1 MYRKFMKCRY
11 LFLLLI
17 ILFITGCSK
26 FDANMEIK
34 DDKSMEFS
42 ILYTYDKT
50 VYNSDPTNLINEENK
65 NKLTSA
71 GFTIE
76 NYEVDN
82 NVGIKIS
89 KKIDNIDDVSE
100 ENKFITYDLFDL
112 PNFNNDTKLFKV
124 RKGFIRDTYTASFK
138 VSNKDNVFNID
149 QSNYNSNNKVWGS
162 SENFKFS
169 LKLPHTAGS
178 NNANKS
184 GDMRKNL
191 VWNLSS
197 YTSIQSIE
205 FEFYFYNMKNIYIVI
220 GAVILFIVF
229 VILSNMGKN
238 NPTDDINNV
247 KVAVDKKETYQTPIN
262 VPSTPVTTGEIG
274 DIDSFNFLKD
284 KSSSSA
290 KEEEEIINSTP
301 SSPDDVNFIMSQQM
315 HHNEDNNES
324 EVSTGKNN
332 NVPSIEDFM
341 NSAPNLE
348 QAQNEPQ
355 QPQNINNQVVNSVQ
369 YTPQGGIPEIPPEL
383 MSSINNDNNNS

>member
-1 MYRKFMKCRY
+1 MKCRY
-11 LFLLLI
+11 LFVLLI

-42 ILYTYDKT
+42 ILYTYDK
-50 VYNSDPTNLINEENK
+50 NASSNDPANIINEENI

-71 GFTIE
+71 GFTVE
-76 NYEVDN
+76 NYDVDN

-124 RKGFIRDTYTASFK
+124 RKGFIRDTYTASFR
-138 VSNKDNVFNID
+138 VSNKDNVFNVD
-149 QSNYNSNNKVWGS
+149 QNNYSNNNRVWGS

-169 LKLPHTAGS
+169 LKLPYTAGS
-178 NNANKS
+178 NNANRTENV
-184 GDMRKNL
+184 RKIL
-191 VWNLSS
+191 TWNLSS

-220 GAVILFIVF
+220 GAVILFIIF

-274 DIDSFNFLKD
+274 NIDSFNFLKD
-284 KSSSSA
+284 KSTSTVTQ
-290 KEEEEIINSTP
+290 EEETTNTVSMP
-301 SSPDDVNFIMSQQM
+301 PDDVNYIMSQQM
-315 HHNEDNNES
+315 HGNEDNNENQ
-324 EVSTGKNN
+324 VSTGKNN

-355 QPQNINNQVVNSVQ
+355 QPQNIDNQVVNSVQ